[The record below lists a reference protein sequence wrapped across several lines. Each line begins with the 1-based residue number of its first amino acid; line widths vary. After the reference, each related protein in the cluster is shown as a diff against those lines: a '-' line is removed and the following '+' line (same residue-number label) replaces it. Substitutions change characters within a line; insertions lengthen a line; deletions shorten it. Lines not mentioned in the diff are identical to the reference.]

1 MRSQLVSYSTIAAA
15 RGWWKDVGG
24 TMVERWMERWMGGI
38 GGTMQV
44 VGVFAKQFTS
54 SVSLVP
60 RSCIQIV
67 LSEKKLKLAVRCEI

>member
-44 VGVFAKQFTS
+44 VGVFANNLLLPFLWFLA
-54 SVSLVP
+54 LVF
-60 RSCIQIV
+60 
-67 LSEKKLKLAVRCEI
+67 KLF